1 MSTRALK
8 SDGIEPA
15 PSEGETRPD
24 EMLVAAAIGGDEL
37 AFDRLVS
44 RHRHSA
50 FREAARI
57 VGSSR
62 ADDVV
67 HDARLLAHR
76 ALGSLKD
83 PARFSRW
90 LVAITRWLAL
100 RAGRPESRQPLAGVA
115 LEEPVLETLS
125 ELATAPR
132 RSAAGN
138 ALLFMA
144 LEGIPPEYAEVVRY
158 HFVHGLSHEKIAG
171 FLGIPISTVKWRCF
185 RGKELL
191 RGTPSPEPA
200 CAEECR
206 KGCVQFSLE
215 AHPVAVE
222 KKRVSLFEAAA
233 ARLRA
238 VMQKHAPGGLAL
250 LERLDVEATAWMA
263 GNAVRALR
271 ISLGVIFFWFG
282 VLKFFP
288 GLSPAQELAT
298 KTISGLT
305 FGLVPP
311 NVSIYVLAIW
321 ECVIGLGLIFGVFLR
336 ATLGLLF
343 LQMIGTFSP
352 LVLFPQEAFTH
363 VPNAPT
369 LEGQY
374 IIKNLVLVSAGLV
387 IGGTLRGGA
396 IEADPEVI
404 ELGHQT
410 QTKVRDA

>member
-1 MSTRALK
+1 MATRALK
-8 SDGIEPA
+8 VHSVEAA
-15 PSEGETRPD
+15 PFGVETRSD
-24 EMLVAAAIGGDEL
+24 EMLVAAAIEGDEL
-37 AFDRLVS
+37 AFDRLAS
-44 RHRHSA
+44 RHRHA
-50 FREAARI
+50 AAREAARI
-57 VGSSR
+57 VGAIR
-62 ADDVV
+62 AEEVV
-67 HDARLLAHR
+67 RDARVIARR

-100 RAGRPESRQPLAGVA
+100 RAGKPESRQALADVT
-115 LEEPVLETLS
+115 LEECVLETLS

-132 RSAAGN
+132 RNAAGN
-138 ALLFMA
+138 ALLFLA
-144 LEGIPPEYAEVVRY
+144 LEGIPPQYAEVVRY
-158 HFVHGLSHEKIAG
+158 HFLHGLSHERIAE
-171 FLGIPISTVKWRCF
+171 FLGIPLSTVKWRCF
-185 RGKELL
+185 RGREFL
-191 RGTPSPEPA
+191 RGAPSPEPK

-206 KGCVQFSLE
+206 KGCAQLSME
-215 AHPVAVE
+215 GHPGAVR
-222 KKRVSLFEAAA
+222 KKRVSLLEAAA
-233 ARLRA
+233 ARLRSA
-238 VMQKHAPGGLAL
+238 MQRHAPEGLAL
-250 LERLDVEATAWMA
+250 LERLDVGATTWMA

-311 NVSIYVLAIW
+311 NVSIYVLATW

-336 ATLGLLF
+336 ATLALLF

-352 LVLFPQEAFTH
+352 LVLFPQEVFSH

-374 IIKNLVLVSAGLV
+374 IIKNLVLVSAGLA

-410 QTKVRDA
+410 QTKVRES

>member
-1 MSTRALK
+1 LATKALK
-8 SDGIEPA
+8 VHGVEATLPEA
-15 PSEGETRPD
+15 ETRSD
-24 EMLVAAAIGGDEL
+24 EMLVAAAISGDEL

-44 RHRHSA
+44 RHRHA
-50 FREAARI
+50 AAREAARI
-57 VGSSR
+57 VGWTR
-62 ADDVV
+62 AEELIR
-67 HDARLLAHR
+67 DATGVAHR

-83 PARFSRW
+83 PTRFSRW

-100 RAGRPESRQPLAGVA
+100 RVERPESRHALAGVT
-115 LEEPVLETLS
+115 LEESVLETLS
-125 ELATAPR
+125 GLATTQAS
-132 RSAAGN
+132 SAAGN
-138 ALLFMA
+138 ALLFIA
-144 LEGIPPEYAEVVRY
+144 LESIPPEYAEVVRY
-158 HFVHGLSHEKIAG
+158 HFLHGLSHEKIAE
-171 FLGIPISTVKWRCF
+171 FLGIPASTVKWRCF

-191 RGTPSPEPA
+191 RGAPSPEPS
-200 CAEECR
+200 CAEACR
-206 KGCVQFSLE
+206 QGCAQLSAE
-215 AHPVAVE
+215 GHPVAVR

-233 ARLRA
+233 ARLRSA
-238 VMQKHAPGGLAL
+238 MQKRAPRALAL
-250 LERLDVEATAWMA
+250 LERLDLGATTWMA

-311 NVSIYVLAIW
+311 SVSIYVLATW

-336 ATLGLLF
+336 ATLALLF

-352 LVLFPQEAFTH
+352 LVLFPQEVFSH

-374 IIKNLVLVSAGLV
+374 IIKNLVLVSAGLA

-410 QTKVRDA
+410 QTKARES